1 MKTFITISAALVT
14 ACLLNSTAAT
24 APGVEEFDRSTAELA
39 ASLILEK
46 LQTDILAAEPDSGS
60 LFTAMESNPGP
71 YVDPDEARG
80 KLEKDF
86 SDGIANRYREE
97 AVKYLDR
104 LAGDAGRVE
113 VFGKDFLNDA
123 VELPSDKLAETVK
136 RTYPDAFG
144 AARTRVCKEQ
154 SERLVARI
162 QPTEK
167 EFEETPLANLT
178 ELMTARIA
186 QAQAKPVFKEN
197 MAFISGNIVKPMLEA
212 AEAQRA
218 EQRVRLENLPMEGW
232 APGVI
237 AKELEA
243 GITAFVAESA
253 PRHKE
258 AGRVAYGVFPS
269 IVAAVPKTAETRA
282 AGKMAR
288 VVEDTEVK
296 IDIAEILKE
305 VEENPAAHKNVED
318 SMKTFAPTLERR
330 LGEEALTRSE
340 SLIPEDERA
349 AFRAFAEKA
358 VGEGQI
364 KTAIEKRVRNVLLPE
379 VRTVRDECAD
389 RQMTKHFAGIKA
401 ETWFPSGG
409 LVDTAY
415 AQTDY
420 RKAIKEWRSLA
431 ELEPF
436 AKTAKEQPLMEETEK
451 KLDDGIAALFDR
463 GRMAQSRQHAIVDE
477 VFGEMKELIA
487 AEKKLPDLEG
497 ATGLYSEKV
506 TKVWTEERGTVLW
519 GDADAYRPPNADR
532 QHVELF
538 PSTNEKIMLKV
549 KSLMES
555 IEKER
560 QEKEAPPV
568 KPPEEIPPEEVIPE
582 DAQDPAPPEEPELV
596 ELDCR
601 FVFDLKKSDI
611 SLVFYS
617 GDVEKASLECP
628 QSPERYR
635 REYEKTLERAVK
647 ALLEETGGYTSKGS
661 KVALKVNII
670 VRDDLVYYGIVA
682 KLSQMLKLKTAELSE
697 TGVSM
702 ELKDTSLEQP

>member
-1 MKTFITISAALVT
+1 MKTLKTIAAALIIT
-14 ACLLNSTAAT
+14 STLNATAAS

-46 LQTDILAAEPDSGS
+46 LQADVLSSEPDSGS
-60 LFTAMESNPGP
+60 LFTAMESNPGT

-80 KLEKDF
+80 KLEKNF
-86 SDGIANRYREE
+86 RDGIANRYREE
-97 AVKYLDR
+97 AGKYLDR
-104 LAGDAGRVE
+104 LAGDAGRDA
-113 VFGKDFLNDA
+113 VFGKDFLADA
-123 VELPSDKLAETVK
+123 IELPSEKLSETVK

-144 AARTRVCKEQ
+144 SARTRVCKEQ
-154 SERLVARI
+154 SEQLVARI

-167 EFEETPLANLT
+167 EFEETPLANLS
-178 ELMTARIA
+178 EIMTARIA

-197 MAFISGNIVKPMLEA
+197 MAFISGNIVKPMLDA

-218 EQRVRLENLPMEGW
+218 EQRSHLDNLPVEGW
-232 APGVI
+232 APEVI
-237 AKELEA
+237 GKKLEA
-243 GITAFVAESA
+243 GISSFVAESA

-258 AGRVAYGVFPS
+258 AGRVAYGIFPS
-269 IVAAVPKTAETRA
+269 VIAAVPKAADTRA
-282 AGKMAR
+282 AGKVAR

-296 IDIAEILKE
+296 IDTAEILKE
-305 VEENPAAHKNVED
+305 VEANPKAHKKVDD
-318 SMKTFAPTLERR
+318 SMKSFAPALEQR
-330 LGEEALTRSE
+330 LGKEALARSE
-340 SLIPEDERA
+340 SLMPEEERA

-358 VGEGQI
+358 VDEGQI

-379 VRTVRDECAD
+379 VGAVRDECAD

-401 ETWFPSGG
+401 GTWFPSGG
-409 LVDTAY
+409 LVDTVY

-420 RKAIKEWRSLA
+420 RKAVKEWRTLA

-436 AKTAKEQPLMEETEK
+436 AKTAAEQPLMEETEK
-451 KLDDGIAALFDR
+451 KLDAGIAALFDR

-497 ATGLYSEKV
+497 ATGLYTEKV
-506 TKVWTEERGTVLW
+506 SAVWTAERDTVLW
-519 GDADAYRPPNADR
+519 GDAGAARPPNADR

-560 QEKEAPPV
+560 LEKEAPPV

-582 DAQDPAPPEEPELV
+582 DAQDPALPEEPELV

-601 FVFDLKKSDI
+601 FEFNLKKSDI

-617 GDVEKASLECP
+617 GDVKKASLECP
-628 QSPERYR
+628 QSPSQYR
-635 REYEKTLERAVK
+635 REYEKTIERAVK
-647 ALLEETGGYTSKGS
+647 ALLDETGGYTAKGS
-661 KVALKVNII
+661 KVALTVDII
-670 VRDDLVYYGIVA
+670 VKDDLVYYGIVA
-682 KLSQMLKLKTAELSE
+682 KLSQSLSLKAAELSE
-697 TGVSM
+697 TGVTM
-702 ELKDTSLEQP
+702 ELKDTALEQP